1 MKGFQVV
8 YLIISLLF
16 VTCNYSQAQSGCKHL
31 DIDSNIIHDI
41 PFFGDNQFL
50 YNLLDSIH
58 SAHNYTP
65 NNDLSRIA
73 GTGLSN
79 NFYHIP
85 VTFVI
90 HYDGDTNTN
99 VPKYVAEHMLNETNQ
114 TKRSEDLL
122 LCQADYTCRF

>member
-8 YLIISLLF
+8 YLIILLLF
-16 VTCNYSQAQSGCKHL
+16 VTCNYSQAQSGCVHP

-41 PFFGDNQFL
+41 PFFGDNQYLF
-50 YNLLDSIH
+50 NLLDSIH
-58 SAHNYTP
+58 TAHNYNP

-99 VPKYVAEHMLNETNQ
+99 VPKYVAEHMLNEKLTIHHS
-114 TKRSEDLL
+114 KLII
-122 LCQADYTCRF
+122 TCSYFIFYN